1 MPYLKKDGKITTQV
15 NATVPQ
21 ELFKSCQRILEK
33 RKMSVADFVREQ
45 YFANFSLPPILFNVF
60 SPSFSL
66 AGLSQ
71 HGDPFHHSHQ
81 CSSRLPDHESE
92 TIESKRAPIDGSGSL
107 FHRGEVHPEQ
117 SDPDVLEEEGDDCI
131 QVAKHGVPRACSG
144 FRLVAH
150 PV

>member
-81 CSSRLPDHESE
+81 CSSRPPDHESE
-92 TIESKRAPIDGSGSL
+92 TIESKRAPMSNRERVLPPSPLPGTVRAPFSAYGSRISL
-107 FHRGEVHPEQ
+107 
-117 SDPDVLEEEGDDCI
+117 
-131 QVAKHGVPRACSG
+131 PR
-144 FRLVAH
+144 
-150 PV
+150 